1 MNSIDGFQAVIPQI
15 LPGIGVYWYQGP
27 RYLDYT
33 YWYSYYYLLYLL
45 YPRSP
50 AGPPPQESSSLT
62 QGVST
67 SRGGLYIGSSTVGY
81 LEYGQLWLK
90 PTTNYPLLDTY
101 HYQYLYPTGKYS
113 IYSGDVH
120 LRYHIEVEWPYKGNQ
135 YIYYRWNTIEQLVRG
150 SIHTKE
156 YRGSRYQQYRG
167 NIGYYQSSVR
177 QVCIRVFSVQASR
190 AVSPPILLVLY
201 L

>member
-1 MNSIDGFQAVIPQI
+1 MYIVYCIDGFQAVIPQI

-62 QGVST
+62 RGT
-67 SRGGLYIGSSTVGY
+67 SIQWVREYTSSGTVGY

-101 HYQYLYPTGKYS
+101 HYYTLFPTRYHSFPLEYGRVVYLQQQGVVGVYLAYGVYQHHSIIPIPTGNPTIPLYLYQWV
-113 IYSGDVH
+113 YSGQQ
-120 LRYHIEVEWPYKGNQ
+120 E
-135 YIYYRWNTIEQLVRG
+135 EQG
-150 SIHTKE
+150 
-156 YRGSRYQQYRG
+156 
-167 NIGYYQSSVR
+167 
-177 QVCIRVFSVQASR
+177 RVWVQ
-190 AVSPPILLVLY
+190 
-201 L
+201 